1 MNLTVFSF
9 FGKNVYTITSPAI
22 PPGNEKKIMR
32 IANLKL
38 EGNIFLAPMSN
49 VTNLPFR
56 LMCREYGASM
66 SYTEMIS
73 SDAIIHENEKTIKRG
88 ISCEAERPFGIQIF
102 GNSPETMTTAAQK
115 IEESYRPDIIDVN
128 FGCPA
133 RLLTKD
139 GCGSALLRS
148 PDLIFDILKDLVDN
162 LSTPVT
168 AKIRILENMENTL
181 KIAGLVEKAGASA
194 ITVHGRTQQQQ
205 YSGRSDMEYAKR
217 IKHELSIPVIAN
229 GDVVDELSA
238 EKILEYTE
246 CDGIMVGRAAMG
258 NPFLFKR
265 ISYYI
270 STGNILEYNECQ
282 QRYTD
287 FSEYVK
293 RLDEYRLTDTV
304 NMKAQAQWFT
314 RGIHGG
320 RHVREKIATSTST
333 EQILGHIEKMCNK
346 LD

>member
-1 MNLTVFSF
+1 
-9 FGKNVYTITSPAI
+9 
-22 PPGNEKKIMR
+22 MR
-32 IANLKL
+32 IANIKL

-73 SDAIIHENEKTIKRG
+73 SDAIIHENKKTVRRG
-88 ISCEAERPFGIQIF
+88 ISCDSERPFGIQIF
-102 GNSPETMTTAAQK
+102 GNSPETMIVAAQR

-148 PDLIFDILKDLVDN
+148 PELIFDILKDLVDN

-168 AKIRILENMENTL
+168 AKIRILENMEDSI
-181 KIAGLVEKAGASA
+181 KIAELIEKAGASA

-205 YSGRSDMEYAKR
+205 YSGKSNMDYAKR
-217 IKHELSIPVIAN
+217 IKQELSIPVIAN
-229 GDVVDELSA
+229 GDIVDEHSA

-246 CDGIMVGRAAMG
+246 CDGIMIGRAAMG

-265 ISYYI
+265 ISYYMT
-270 STGNILEYNECQ
+270 TGELLEYNSCQ
-282 QRYTD
+282 QRYAD
-287 FSEYVK
+287 FSDYIE
-293 RLDEYRLTDTV
+293 RLDEYGLTDTI

-314 RGIHGG
+314 RGIRGG
-320 RHVREKIATSTST
+320 RSVREKIAASKNIDEISY
-333 EQILGHIEKMCNK
+333 HIKDMCDNV
-346 LD
+346 D

>member
-1 MNLTVFSF
+1 
-9 FGKNVYTITSPAI
+9 
-22 PPGNEKKIMR
+22 MR
-32 IANLKL
+32 IANIKL

-73 SDAIIHENEKTIKRG
+73 SDAIIHENKKTIKRG
-88 ISCEAERPFGIQIF
+88 ISCDSERPFGIQIF
-102 GNSPETMTTAAQK
+102 GNSPETMTAAAQR

-148 PDLIFDILKDLVDN
+148 PELIFDILKDLVDN

-168 AKIRILENMENTL
+168 AKIRILENMEDSI
-181 KIAGLVEKAGASA
+181 KIAELIEKAGASA

-205 YSGRSDMEYAKR
+205 YSGKSNMDYAKR
-217 IKHELSIPVIAN
+217 IKQELSIPVIAN
-229 GDVVDELSA
+229 GDIVDELSA

-246 CDGIMVGRAAMG
+246 CDGIMIGRAAMG

-265 ISYYI
+265 ISYYMT
-270 STGNILEYNECQ
+270 TGELLEYNSCQ
-282 QRYTD
+282 QRYAD
-287 FSEYVK
+287 FSDYIE
-293 RLDEYRLTDTV
+293 RLDEYGLTDTI

-314 RGIHGG
+314 RGIRGG
-320 RHVREKIATSTST
+320 RSVREKIAASKNIDEISY
-333 EQILGHIEKMCNK
+333 HIKDMCDNV
-346 LD
+346 D

>member
-1 MNLTVFSF
+1 
-9 FGKNVYTITSPAI
+9 
-22 PPGNEKKIMR
+22 MR
-32 IANLKL
+32 IANIKL

-73 SDAIIHENEKTIKRG
+73 SDAIIHENKKTVRRG
-88 ISCEAERPFGIQIF
+88 ISCDSERPFGIQIF
-102 GNSPETMTTAAQK
+102 GNSPETMIVAAQR

-139 GCGSALLRS
+139 GCGSALLRC
-148 PDLIFDILKDLVDN
+148 PELIFDILKDLVDN

-168 AKIRILENMENTL
+168 AKIRILENMEDSI
-181 KIAGLVEKAGASA
+181 KIAELIEKAGASA

-205 YSGRSDMEYAKR
+205 YSGKSNMDYAKR
-217 IKHELSIPVIAN
+217 IKQELSIPVIAN
-229 GDVVDELSA
+229 GDIVDEHSA

-246 CDGIMVGRAAMG
+246 CDGIMIGRAAMG

-265 ISYYI
+265 ISYYMT
-270 STGNILEYNECQ
+270 TGELLEYNSCQ
-282 QRYTD
+282 QRYAD
-287 FSEYVK
+287 FSDYIE
-293 RLDEYRLTDTV
+293 RLDEYGLTDTI

-314 RGIHGG
+314 RGIRGG
-320 RHVREKIATSTST
+320 RSVREKIAASKNIDEISY
-333 EQILGHIEKMCNK
+333 HIKEMCDNV
-346 LD
+346 D

>member
-1 MNLTVFSF
+1 
-9 FGKNVYTITSPAI
+9 
-22 PPGNEKKIMR
+22 MR
-32 IANLKL
+32 IANIKL

-73 SDAIIHENEKTIKRG
+73 SDAIIHENKKTVRRG
-88 ISCEAERPFGIQIF
+88 ISCDSERPFGIQIF
-102 GNSPETMTTAAQK
+102 GNSPETMTAAAQR

-148 PDLIFDILKDLVDN
+148 PELIFDILKDLVDN

-168 AKIRILENMENTL
+168 AKIRILENMEDSI
-181 KIAGLVEKAGASA
+181 KIAELIEKAGASA

-205 YSGRSDMEYAKR
+205 YSGKSNMDYAKR
-217 IKHELSIPVIAN
+217 IKQELSIPVIAN
-229 GDVVDELSA
+229 GDIVDEHSA

-246 CDGIMVGRAAMG
+246 CDGIMIGRAAMG

-265 ISYYI
+265 ISYYMT
-270 STGNILEYNECQ
+270 TGELLEYNSCQ
-282 QRYTD
+282 QRYAD
-287 FSEYVK
+287 FSDYIE
-293 RLDEYRLTDTV
+293 RLDEYGLTDTI

-314 RGIHGG
+314 RGIRGG
-320 RHVREKIATSTST
+320 RSVREKIAASKNIDEISY
-333 EQILGHIEKMCNK
+333 HIKEMCDNV
-346 LD
+346 D

>member
-1 MNLTVFSF
+1 
-9 FGKNVYTITSPAI
+9 
-22 PPGNEKKIMR
+22 MR
-32 IANLKL
+32 IANIKL

-73 SDAIIHENEKTIKRG
+73 SDAIIHENKKTVRRG
-88 ISCEAERPFGIQIF
+88 ISCDSERPFGIQIF
-102 GNSPETMTTAAQK
+102 GNSPETMIVAAQR

-148 PDLIFDILKDLVDN
+148 PELIFDILKDLVDN

-168 AKIRILENMENTL
+168 AKIRILENMEDSI
-181 KIAGLVEKAGASA
+181 KIAELIEKAGASA

-205 YSGRSDMEYAKR
+205 YSGKSNMDYAKR
-217 IKHELSIPVIAN
+217 IKQELSIPVIAN
-229 GDVVDELSA
+229 GDIVDEHSA

-246 CDGIMVGRAAMG
+246 CDGIMIGRAAMG

-265 ISYYI
+265 ISYYMT
-270 STGNILEYNECQ
+270 TGELLEYNSCQ
-282 QRYTD
+282 QRYAD
-287 FSEYVK
+287 FSDYIE
-293 RLDEYRLTDTV
+293 RLDEYGLTDTI

-314 RGIHGG
+314 RGIRGG
-320 RHVREKIATSTST
+320 RSVREKIAASKNIDEISY
-333 EQILGHIEKMCNK
+333 HIKEMCDNV
-346 LD
+346 D

>member
-1 MNLTVFSF
+1 
-9 FGKNVYTITSPAI
+9 
-22 PPGNEKKIMR
+22 MR
-32 IANLKL
+32 IANIKL

-73 SDAIIHENEKTIKRG
+73 SDAIIHENKKTIKRG
-88 ISCEAERPFGIQIF
+88 ISCDSERPFGIQIF
-102 GNSPETMTTAAQK
+102 GNSPETMTAAAQR

-148 PDLIFDILKDLVDN
+148 PELIFDILKDLVDN

-168 AKIRILENMENTL
+168 AKIRILENMEDSI
-181 KIAGLVEKAGASA
+181 KIAELIEKAGASA

-205 YSGRSDMEYAKR
+205 YSGKSNMDYAKR
-217 IKHELSIPVIAN
+217 IKQELSIPVIAN
-229 GDVVDELSA
+229 GDIVDELSA

-246 CDGIMVGRAAMG
+246 CDGIMIGRAAMG

-265 ISYYI
+265 ISYYMT
-270 STGNILEYNECQ
+270 TGELLEYNSCQ
-282 QRYTD
+282 QRYAD
-287 FSEYVK
+287 FSDYIE
-293 RLDEYRLTDTV
+293 RLDEYGLTDTI

-314 RGIHGG
+314 RGIRGG
-320 RHVREKIATSTST
+320 RSVREKIAASKNIDEISY
-333 EQILGHIEKMCNK
+333 HIKEMCDNV
-346 LD
+346 D

>member
-1 MNLTVFSF
+1 M
-9 FGKNVYTITSPAI
+9 K
-22 PPGNEKKIMR
+22 

-73 SDAIIHENEKTIKRG
+73 SDAVIHENEKTIKRG

-102 GNSPETMTTAAQK
+102 GKSPETMTTAALK
-115 IEESYRPDIIDVN
+115 IEENYHPDIIDVN

-148 PDLIFDILKDLVDN
+148 PYLIFDILEDLIDN

-168 AKIRILENMENTL
+168 AKIRILENMDNTL
-181 KIAGLVEKAGASA
+181 KIASLIEKSGASA

-205 YSGRSDMEYAKR
+205 YSGKSNMEYAKK
-217 IKHELSIPVIAN
+217 IKQELSIPVIAN
-229 GDVVDELSA
+229 GDIVDELSA
-238 EKILEYTE
+238 ENILKYTE

-265 ISYYI
+265 ISHYI
-270 STGNILEYNECQ
+270 STGEILEYNECH
-282 QRYTD
+282 QRYED
-287 FSEYVK
+287 FCKYIK
-293 RLDEYRLTDTV
+293 RLDEYSLTDTV

-320 RHVREKIATSTST
+320 RHIREKISTSDNI
-333 EQILGHIEKMCNK
+333 EEILRHIKEMCHN
-346 LD
+346 LE

>member
-1 MNLTVFSF
+1 
-9 FGKNVYTITSPAI
+9 
-22 PPGNEKKIMR
+22 MR
-32 IANLKL
+32 IANIKL

-73 SDAIIHENEKTIKRG
+73 SDAIIHENKKTVRRG
-88 ISCEAERPFGIQIF
+88 ISCDSERPFGIQIF
-102 GNSPETMTTAAQK
+102 GNSPETMTAAAQR

-148 PDLIFDILKDLVDN
+148 PELIFDILKDLVDN

-168 AKIRILENMENTL
+168 AKIRILENMEDSI
-181 KIAGLVEKAGASA
+181 KIAELIEKAGASA

-205 YSGRSDMEYAKR
+205 YSGKSNMDYAKR
-217 IKHELSIPVIAN
+217 IKQELSIPLIAN
-229 GDVVDELSA
+229 GDIVDEHSA
-238 EKILEYTE
+238 EKILEYTQ
-246 CDGIMVGRAAMG
+246 CDGIMIGRAAMG

-265 ISYYI
+265 ISYYMT
-270 STGNILEYNECQ
+270 TGELLEYNSCQ
-282 QRYTD
+282 QRYAD
-287 FSEYVK
+287 FSDYIE
-293 RLDEYRLTDTV
+293 RLDEYGLTDTI

-314 RGIHGG
+314 RGIRGG
-320 RHVREKIATSTST
+320 RSVREKIAASKNIDEISY
-333 EQILGHIEKMCNK
+333 HIKEMCDNV
-346 LD
+346 D